1 MNTVVISKENILET
15 CKKIVSNKG
24 LTAINMRLVAKEC
37 NIALGSIYYYFPSKD
52 DLLIAIIESV
62 WEDIFKWNDFEK
74 KELNFLEFVEKLFL
88 HIRINVDKYPNFFMI
103 HSISLS
109 ENGKEKGYSKMNFY
123 LSNIKKKMKDIL
135 KKDTN
140 IRPNVFNDKFSKEKF
155 IDFLIMNIF
164 SLLTQK
170 KYDYMILIDLIKK
183 SIY

>member
-1 MNTVVISKENILET
+1 
-15 CKKIVSNKG
+15 
-24 LTAINMRLVAKEC
+24 
-37 NIALGSIYYYFPSKD
+37 
-52 DLLIAIIESV
+52 
-62 WEDIFKWNDFEK
+62 
-74 KELNFLEFVEKLFL
+74 
-88 HIRINVDKYPNFFMI
+88 
-103 HSISLS
+103 
-109 ENGKEKGYSKMNFY
+109 
-123 LSNIKKKMKDIL
+123 MKDIL